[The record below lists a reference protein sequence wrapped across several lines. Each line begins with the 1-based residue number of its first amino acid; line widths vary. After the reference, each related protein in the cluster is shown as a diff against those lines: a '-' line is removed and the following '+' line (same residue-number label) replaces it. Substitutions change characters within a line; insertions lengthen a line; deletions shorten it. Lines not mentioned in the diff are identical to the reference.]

1 MFLQYELAL
10 ATRAEMDASEQLQR
24 TMDDMRP
31 HGENL
36 KGFSLRVLR
45 VTNDLL
51 ATYQVYQFLHPDSGA
66 GDHTH

>member
-1 MFLQYELAL
+1 
-10 ATRAEMDASEQLQR
+10 MDASEQLQR

-51 ATYQVYQFLHPDSGA
+51 ATYQVYQFLLIDGGLLITGDSQDEHPYHVG
-66 GDHTH
+66 H